1 MDIRR
6 VGCLQ
11 IAYRKGTVDE
21 EAIDSMFRNDTYFV
35 PPYIPRSGDI
45 IMDIGSH
52 IGTFALFAASKIK
65 DAKIFAIEASR
76 ENFKYLEK
84 NVTMN
89 NLKNIAIY
97 NFALSD
103 TRGPIRLYHDIFS
116 GSVGH
121 SITMPFSERSEDSEE
136 VWSDTLKNFLEAS
149 NIQDCN
155 YARFNCEG
163 SEFKIILNT
172 PKEILQRIA
181 IMTILYH
188 EDLIKG
194 FSGKDLAEY
203 LKKCGFSVTVR
214 ILPIEG
220 YGKDGKPKR
229 GVIVALRKSNRRL
242 INLSSF
248 NRGLESV
255 KKRISS
261 IVNKK
266 IF

>member
-1 MDIRR
+1 MDIKKI
-6 VGCLQ
+6 GNLQ
-11 IAYRKGTVDE
+11 IAYRKGTADE
-21 EAIDSMFRNDTYFV
+21 ETVDSMFKNDTYFV

-52 IGTFALFAASKIK
+52 IGTFSLFAASKIK
-65 DAKIFAIEASR
+65 NAKIFAIEACR
-76 ENFKYLEK
+76 ENFRYLEK

-89 NLKNIAIY
+89 NFKNIAIY

-103 TRGPIRLYHDIFS
+103 ARGPTKLYHDIWS

-121 SITMPFSERSEDSEE
+121 SLTMAFSERNEDSEE
-136 VWSDTLKNFLEAS
+136 IWADTLTNFMKS
-149 NIQDCN
+149 YNINDCD

-172 PKEILQRIA
+172 PKEILRRIS
-181 IMTILYH
+181 IINILYH

-194 FSGKDLAEY
+194 FTGRDLIDY
-203 LKKCGFSVTVR
+203 LKKCGFAVTTR

-229 GVIVALRKSNRRL
+229 GIIVALRKNNKVLENIYRF
-242 INLSSF
+242 SSYSKTIT
-248 NRGLESV
+248 RHLRV
-255 KKRISS
+255 